1 MTQALGLRI
10 LHHKPKVAEGA
21 RKIGLMC
28 ATWHAKKLKEQHIT
42 HITWMERH
50 RKKRFET
57 LTAHFWGGMP
67 ANCLWQLLRCCANK
81 IKTDYHIIFNELS
94 GTQLPSYPATQHGAE
109 HSVTLGIE
117 ACISYYSYATLYN
130 LLTTSTSRT
139 LTANQDES
147 RWDEA
152 GWDGM
157 SWDPRSFGSCGPD
170 EDK

>member
-10 LHHKPKVAEGA
+10 LHHKPKVAEGT

-94 GTQLPSYPATQHGAE
+94 GTQLPSYPAR
-109 HSVTLGIE
+109 
-117 ACISYYSYATLYN
+117 
-130 LLTTSTSRT
+130 SRT
-139 LTANQDES
+139 QRNARNRSMHIILLIRHVIQFTYNVNEQNVDSEPRRVEMRWGGM
-147 RWDEA
+147 RWDEL
-152 GWDGM
+152 
-157 SWDPRSFGSCGPD
+157 GP
-170 EDK
+170 EELW